1 MRSVCRFWGSPDPVP
16 EKAWQAAMPFLP
28 FMRRF
33 AFRGWLCATP
43 HGRTTAGDSPGNLCP
58 GGLPPE
64 EFRQNDDRRNPGC
77 RSVRWHRREAGGPVS
92 RILAWEWR
100 GIASRTGQPGRDG
113 RKLLVCMIEA
123 VEILKVKRL
132 YRTYC

>member
-1 MRSVCRFWGSPDPVP
+1 MARSLP
-16 EKAWQAAMPFLP
+16 ENGDAVRMPLLGFPGPGAGKGMASCHAFSAVHAAIRVSRMAVRHAAWTDNG
-28 FMRRF
+28 
-33 AFRGWLCATP
+33 RGFSW
-43 HGRTTAGDSPGNLCP
+43 
-58 GGLPPE
+58 
-64 EFRQNDDRRNPGC
+64 
-77 RSVRWHRREAGGPVS
+77 EAGGPVS

>member
-1 MRSVCRFWGSPDPVP
+1 M
-16 EKAWQAAMPFLP
+16 M
-28 FMRRF
+28 
-33 AFRGWLCATP
+33 
-43 HGRTTAGDSPGNLCP
+43 TA
-58 GGLPPE
+58 E
-64 EFRQNDDRRNPGC
+64 PGC

-113 RKLLVCMIEA
+113 RKLLVCVIEA

>member
-1 MRSVCRFWGSPDPVP
+1 MARSLP
-16 EKAWQAAMPFLP
+16 ENGDAVRMPLLGFPGPGAGKGMASCHAFSGVHAAIRVSRM
-28 FMRRF
+28 
-33 AFRGWLCATP
+33 A
-43 HGRTTAGDSPGNLCP
+43 
-58 GGLPPE
+58 
-64 EFRQNDDRRNPGC
+64 
-77 RSVRWHRREAGGPVS
+77 VHRREAGGPVS

-100 GIASRTGQPGRDG
+100 GIASRTRQPGRDG

>member
-1 MRSVCRFWGSPDPVP
+1 MMTG
-16 EKAWQAAMPFLP
+16 
-28 FMRRF
+28 
-33 AFRGWLCATP
+33 GT
-43 HGRTTAGDSPGNLCP
+43 
-58 GGLPPE
+58 GLPERALAPE
-64 EFRQNDDRRNPGC
+64 GSRR
-77 RSVRWHRREAGGPVS
+77 PVS

-132 YRTYC
+132 CRTYC

>member
-1 MRSVCRFWGSPDPVP
+1 MMTG
-16 EKAWQAAMPFLP
+16 
-28 FMRRF
+28 
-33 AFRGWLCATP
+33 GT
-43 HGRTTAGDSPGNLCP
+43 
-58 GGLPPE
+58 GLPERALAPE
-64 EFRQNDDRRNPGC
+64 
-77 RSVRWHRREAGGPVS
+77 EAGGPVS

-132 YRTYC
+132 CRTYC

>member
-1 MRSVCRFWGSPDPVP
+1 MDGQRPGILLAISVLAD
-16 EKAWQAAMPFLP
+16 
-28 FMRRF
+28 
-33 AFRGWLCATP
+33 FR
-43 HGRTTAGDSPGNLCP
+43 
-58 GGLPPE
+58 
-64 EFRQNDDRRNPGC
+64 
-77 RSVRWHRREAGGPVS
+77 RREAGGPVS